1 MPHAFALVA
10 VAVASSACS
19 ISGSTSISA
28 NGSHAADDA
37 TANESGMSKHDE
49 CASGSHSSVSEERL
63 CCDSSMAGL
72 RSKSRGNE
80 SEKSKGGVDGM
91 DSEIAAAEGG

>member
-1 MPHAFALVA
+1 MAAIA
-10 VAVASSACS
+10 AETSSCS

-28 NGSHAADDA
+28 NGSHAADDE
-37 TANESGMSKHDE
+37 TANESGISKHDE
-49 CASGSHSSVSEERL
+49 CASGSDLSVSEERL

-80 SEKSKGGVDGM
+80 SEKSKGGVDGT
-91 DSEIAAAEGG
+91 DSEIAAAETGG